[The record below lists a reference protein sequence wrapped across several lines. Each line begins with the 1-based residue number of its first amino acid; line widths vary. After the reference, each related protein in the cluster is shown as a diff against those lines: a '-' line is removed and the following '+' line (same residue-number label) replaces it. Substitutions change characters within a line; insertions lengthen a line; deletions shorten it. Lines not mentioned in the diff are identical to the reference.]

1 MYKNYYVNWFYNN
14 KIKVKNLSKILTEK
28 LICNVSEYKIQD
40 IKMASLEMEL
50 EQGEESLGDDIL
62 NLSTADI
69 QARTRLLDNEVFI
82 LWEWDI

>member
-1 MYKNYYVNWFYNN
+1 M
-14 KIKVKNLSKILTEK
+14 K
-28 LICNVSEYKIQD
+28 LFHSYID

-69 QARTRLLDNEVFI
+69 QARTRLLDNEVGRFF
-82 LWEWDI
+82 LNDTKYSH

>member
-1 MYKNYYVNWFYNN
+1 MVEK
-14 KIKVKNLSKILTEK
+14 LSKILTEK

-82 LWEWDI
+82 LWKV